1 MYWRDHDPPHF
12 HAKYQGQE
20 VAIEIETGKVEGR
33 INARA
38 LGLIEEWRQL
48 HMAELIEDWKLA
60 EQRRI
65 LKDIQP
71 LE

>member
-1 MYWRDHDPPHF
+1 MYWRDHGPPHF

-48 HMAELIEDWKLA
+48 HMAEF
-60 EQRRI
+60 I
-65 LKDIQP
+65 L
-71 LE
+71 E

>member
-1 MYWRDHDPPHF
+1 MYWRDHGPPHF